1 MVHKSG
7 GTGQWCK
14 CQFECPVDQFAC
26 QTSAPF
32 ITCGAVV
39 KCIQLFLLLILLPF
53 VSYSC
58 RQGESLDNLRSFS
71 AYKAARFA
79 PLPEEEEEEEELDSE
94 TETPVAE
101 DR

>member
-1 MVHKSG
+1 
-7 GTGQWCK
+7 
-14 CQFECPVDQFAC
+14 
-26 QTSAPF
+26 
-32 ITCGAVV
+32 
-39 KCIQLFLLLILLPF
+39 LILLPF